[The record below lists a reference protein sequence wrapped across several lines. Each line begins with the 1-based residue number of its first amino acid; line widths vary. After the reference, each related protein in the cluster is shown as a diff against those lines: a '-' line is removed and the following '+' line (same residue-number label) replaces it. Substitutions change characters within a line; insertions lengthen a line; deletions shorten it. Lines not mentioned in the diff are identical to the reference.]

1 MGVGVGVGV
10 GVPTL
15 GAAARGGASGGT
27 WAPARGVALDD
38 DEGRRASDEGR
49 EASDEGRRASD
60 EGREASDEGW
70 LGSGAEAT
78 WLGFGLGLTDPRV
91 RV

>member
-1 MGVGVGVGV
+1 MGVGA

-15 GAAARGGASGGT
+15 GAAARGSASGGT
-27 WAPARGVALDD
+27 WASARGAALD
-38 DEGRRASDEGR
+38 E
-49 EASDEGRRASD
+49 EGRRASD

-78 WLGFGLGLTDPRV
+78 WLGFGLGLADPRV